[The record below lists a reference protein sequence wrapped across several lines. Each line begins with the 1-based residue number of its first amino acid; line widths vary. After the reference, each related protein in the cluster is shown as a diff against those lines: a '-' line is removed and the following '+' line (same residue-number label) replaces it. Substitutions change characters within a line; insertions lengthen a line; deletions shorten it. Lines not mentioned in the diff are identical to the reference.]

1 MPAVSEQQHR
11 RWEYRVIRFPHEDS
25 PGGLENLNGA
35 GYDGWEAVGV
45 VPRDL
50 DESWVILKRE
60 LLDDDE
66 PRGPVGF
73 GR

>member
-1 MPAVSEQQHR
+1 MPNHKHR
-11 RWEYRVIRFPHEDS
+11 RWEYRIVRFPQDEDR
-25 PGGLENLNGA
+25 GLENLNGA

-45 VPRDL
+45 APRDL
-50 DESWVILKRE
+50 GESSVILKRE
-60 LLDDDE
+60 LLADDE

>member
-1 MPAVSEQQHR
+1 MSPSEHR
-11 RWEYRVIRFPHEDS
+11 QWEYRVVHFPHDED
-25 PGGLENLNGA
+25 GGVENLNGA

-45 VPRDL
+45 VPRNF

-60 LLDDDE
+60 LAADDE

-73 GR
+73 GRT